1 MLRERGGRAWGRGAW
16 GDGAWKTGRDTLRS
30 RISLSLASISF
41 IEGSSEASS
50 GG

>member
-16 GDGAWKTGRDTLRS
+16 GDGAGRDTLRS